1 MRIRSKEE
9 VLELYKS
16 RYPQLDRFFQKM
28 LSAEYDKHYDIL
40 KDFQTPAQADSYF
53 DEEIE
58 KNEQMYKDNMQM
70 EGIEAALNDQF
81 MTVLANYGLIVFFRD
96 NMIEE

>member
-28 LSAEYDKHYDIL
+28 LSSEYDKHYDIL
-40 KDFQTPAQADSYF
+40 KDFQTHADADRYF
-53 DEEIE
+53 EEEIE
-58 KNEQMYKDNMQM
+58 QNEQMYKDNMQM

-96 NMIEE
+96 NMIE

>member
-9 VLELYKS
+9 VLDLYKS

-40 KDFQTPAQADSYF
+40 KDFQTHSQADNYF
-53 DEEIE
+53 EEEIR
-58 KNEQMYKDNMQM
+58 KNEQMYKDNLQI

>member
-40 KDFQTPAQADSYF
+40 KDLQTHSQAESYF
-53 DEEIE
+53 EEEIQ
-58 KNEQMYKDNMQM
+58 KNEQMYRDNLQI
-70 EGIEAALNDQF
+70 EGIEAALSDQF

>member
-9 VLELYKS
+9 VLDLYKN

-28 LSAEYDKHYDIL
+28 LSAEYDKHYNMV
-40 KDFQTPAQADSYF
+40 KDFQTYPETEDYF
-53 DEEIE
+53 EEEIQ
-58 KNEQMYKDNMQM
+58 KNEQMYKDNMHM

-96 NMIEE
+96 NMVEE